1 MDLRGAYPRVRPMI
15 FTLGVNAVM
24 RGLMVAHPRGLHAA
38 DRGEDLMR
46 LLGAERIMSVPVA
59 LRVWAAVSALLNRT
73 TFGKALYLIG
83 NREAADISQVLEL
96 AAL

>member
-1 MDLRGAYPRVRPMI
+1 
-15 FTLGVNAVM
+15 M
-24 RGLMVAHPRGLHAA
+24 RGLMVAHTGGLRAA

-83 NREAADISQVLEL
+83 HREAAAYLASIGTRRVVVFAFTLCGL
-96 AAL
+96 AAALSGVTLAG